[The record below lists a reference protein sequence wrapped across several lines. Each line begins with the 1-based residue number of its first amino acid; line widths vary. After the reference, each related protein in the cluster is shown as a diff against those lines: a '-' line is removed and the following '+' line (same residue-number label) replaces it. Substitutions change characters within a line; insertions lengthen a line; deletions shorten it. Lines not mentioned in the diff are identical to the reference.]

1 MSAGESTGWGVV
13 NRGYQPHTHTHIILT
28 TCSSTHLVCQFSPTK
43 KKSNCYLHCATIVH
57 RTKRQVTHTHQN
69 LEKKEQWTNSNRKQT
84 KNTNTNR
91 RIIETHRN
99 THTFTQT
106 PWVIFWCAF
115 FICIGVLCG
124 YTSLVGPKD
133 NM

>member
-1 MSAGESTGWGVV
+1 MNFPLQMHILQSQIRTNTLYNTHQMPLFRRTVANRAYLARQSRDRERDRVLRDKRMKQEMSAGESTGWGVV

-69 LEKKEQWTNSNRKQT
+69 LEKKEQ
-84 KNTNTNR
+84 
-91 RIIETHRN
+91 
-99 THTFTQT
+99 
-106 PWVIFWCAF
+106 
-115 FICIGVLCG
+115 
-124 YTSLVGPKD
+124 
-133 NM
+133 